1 MAKQRI
7 AEGACAPK
15 AQFTEAGVKDE
26 VRNRFLG
33 TSASSRVAETDFVT
47 RQSFL
52 VGAAVVGVGAVA
64 ACKKGAQESRT
75 FSFGYD
81 QPRETAYSFMADTFE
96 KKLGELSG
104 GTLKVT
110 QFPSGALG
118 QEPEMAQKVRAGD
131 IDFALNT
138 TANTSTIV
146 PQSGVL
152 SLHYM
157 FRDEAHLEKALNDKA
172 INDAFKKM
180 IAENTT
186 GAKSLGLMAK
196 GFRNMYSK
204 LPVTSVADVAGKKMR
219 VQAAKTEDAFVTAYG
234 AVPVHMPFGQVYTS
248 LQTGLIQIAEN
259 ANDSVLKN
267 KHYEVAP
274 VLSKT
279 EHETDNSHL
288 WVSQKTW
295 DSLTNEQRGWVEQ
308 AASSSLPIASRKA
321 LELSAAALVAM
332 QRLGVKF
339 QDQVDKR
346 SFAAVAIPLQDVQA
360 RLLGVQ
366 AEKLLSL
373 IRGIT

>member
-1 MAKQRI
+1 MKN
-7 AEGACAPK
+7 
-15 AQFTEAGVKDE
+15 E
-26 VRNRFLG
+26 VSNRFLG
-33 TSASSRVAETDFVT
+33 TSASSRDDEADFVT
-47 RQSFL
+47 RRSFL
-52 VGAAVVGVGAVA
+52 VRAAAVSVGAVA
-64 ACKKGAQESRT
+64 ACKKGVQESRT

-110 QFPSGALG
+110 QFPSAALG

-146 PQSGVL
+146 PQSGVF

-157 FRDEAHLEKALNDKA
+157 FRDEAHLERTMNDKA

-204 LPVTSVADVAGKKMR
+204 FPVTSVADVAGKKVR

-295 DSLTNEQRGWVEQ
+295 DSLTDEQRGWVEQ
-308 AASSSLPIASRKA
+308 AASFSLPGASRKA
-321 LELSAAALVAM
+321 LELSAAALVEM
-332 QRLGVKF
+332 QKLGVKF
-339 QDQVDKR
+339 QDQVDKK
-346 SFAAVAIPLQDVQA
+346 SFAAIATPLQDVQA
-360 RLLGVQ
+360 RLLGGQ
-366 AEKLLSL
+366 AEKLLTL
-373 IRGIT
+373 IRGIN